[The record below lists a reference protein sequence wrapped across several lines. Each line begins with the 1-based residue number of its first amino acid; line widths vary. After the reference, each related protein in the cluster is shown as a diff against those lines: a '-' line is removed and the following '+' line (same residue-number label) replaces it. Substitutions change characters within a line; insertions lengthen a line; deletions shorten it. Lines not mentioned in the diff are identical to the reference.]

1 MGKLKNIKNHID
13 KELNLNNKQWVKKQM
28 INILHYLSGLAEIK
42 AGMETYIINL
52 YDHIDRDNFSFSILT
67 RNVHK
72 GSELYKMLI
81 EKGIKV
87 YDLDIP
93 NLGLKTIPLYVKC
106 LNSFFKEHCG
116 EFDFIHMHGYD
127 DPFVIY
133 MAKHNGIK
141 KAALHVHFVAREN
154 ARGVGDLFKRIFS
167 KNNMQYADYYFAC
180 SQKAGEVMYRNKK
193 YIVLKNTIDAQKF
206 QFDTDKRLIQREQLE
221 LKNPDIAI
229 SYTGRLVPVKNLGF
243 LVDVFACMLKKN
255 SNVKLFIIGEGE
267 EKENLMAQVK
277 SLKIDKN
284 VCFLGERNDIDMLLQ
299 GMDLYLQ
306 TSIHEGFPFSLIESQ
321 CSGLP
326 SVISDGFSEGIE
338 ITDLVHRI
346 SLAEAKEYWADKILE
361 LIRLA
366 SNKRSNRGQYD
377 AIIKEKGY
385 DCYNAAN
392 EMEKIYSGSVA
403 L

>member
-1 MGKLKNIKNHID
+1 
-13 KELNLNNKQWVKKQM
+13 M
-28 INILHYLSGLAEIK
+28 IHILHYLSGLTEIK
-42 AGMETYIINL
+42 AGVETYIVNL

-67 RNVHK
+67 RNAHI
-72 GSELYKMLI
+72 GSELYKMLT
-81 EKGIKV
+81 EKGIEV
-87 YDLDIP
+87 YDLEIP
-93 NLGLKTIPLYVKC
+93 NLGLKTIPLYVKR
-106 LNSFFKEHCG
+106 LNSFYKEHNG

-141 KAALHVHFVAREN
+141 KAALHVHQVAREN
-154 ARGVGDLFKRIFS
+154 ARVVGDLLKRIFS

-180 SQKAGEVMYRNKK
+180 SQKAGEVMYGNKK

-206 QFDTDKRLIQREQLE
+206 KFDADKRLIPREQLR
-221 LKNPDIAI
+221 LSDSNIAI
-229 SYTGRLVPVKNLGF
+229 AYTGRLVPVKNLVF
-243 LVDVFACMLKKN
+243 LIDVFACVLKKN

-267 EKENLMAQVK
+267 EKDNLMAQVK

-284 VCFLGERNDIDMLLQ
+284 VYFLGIRNDIDMLLQ

-306 TSIHEGFPFSLIESQ
+306 TSTCEGFSFSALEAQ
-321 CSGLP
+321 CCGLP
-326 SVISDGFSEGIE
+326 SVISDSFPEEID
-338 ITDLVHRI
+338 ITDLVYRI
-346 SLAEAKEYWADKILE
+346 SLSEPKEYWADKILE
-361 LIRLA
+361 LIRLT
-366 SNKRSNRGQYD
+366 SSRNSNRGRYA

-392 EMEKIYSGSVA
+392 EMEKIYSRSEA